1 MDFGIVG
8 MIFDGLTK
16 ILMGN
21 LKSIEQTETYLH
33 EVWGCHPYTQQ
44 QKSYQQI
51 NPNLLIRA
59 RANA

>member
-1 MDFGIVG
+1 MTKGFAGSPLHATCIINLGMDFGIVG

-33 EVWGCHPYTQQ
+33 EV
-44 QKSYQQI
+44 
-51 NPNLLIRA
+51 
-59 RANA
+59 